1 MDIDNNRGIDQS
13 KGVGTVQNGNFI
25 CDAAEE
31 AVSTDS
37 DEYLSGGPLR

>member
-1 MDIDNNRGIDQS
+1 MDIDNDRGIEA
-13 KGVGTVQNGNFI
+13 TQNGNFA